1 MNPRPTRVPCSDRW
15 IVAAFVTAIGL
26 LLPGCDKRV
35 PARPPE
41 KPANPAEKQR
51 PGAHESTGRPTGQ
64 TSGNPGRQP
73 SEPPRGQD
81 TTPRRASRWRADR
94 FCVMAIQVTS
104 ATPEKRLMTA
114 VAPNKALVRRALTR
128 VPELSGVRGVDG
140 AGCASATVAEQVG
153 VAVTLDYAGASATR
167 GLIRPD
173 HAEPDDRLYVSATA
187 HVERAGPDA
196 KAEVAQS
203 TVEASGPLVK
213 ADAAGMTRRIHARL
227 EAAATLA
234 VRRALGQLWIRHQ
247 TDAEVQT
254 ALQTTDPWRRAAA
267 LREVGERGL
276 IKAVAT
282 VEAATR
288 NSLAD
293 LAVVACAT
301 LGRLGQQR
309 SVDALASA
317 LSSAPLEVADAAL
330 YALHDIGGQRAT
342 ALIRAAANGH
352 AAPWIRLRAKALL
365 DAGTAGR

>member
-1 MNPRPTRVPCSDRW
+1 MKRDGERLACGDRW
-15 IVAAFVTAIGL
+15 TVVIILTAAGL

-35 PARPPE
+35 PPTPRE
-41 KPANPAEKQR
+41 MPANPGEKQR
-51 PGAHESTGRPTGQ
+51 TGPSESTGPAV
-64 TSGNPGRQP
+64 RQP
-73 SEPPRGQD
+73 AKSQATRD
-81 TTPRRASRWRADR
+81 DDARWRADR
-94 FCVMAIQVTS
+94 FCVMAIQVRS
-104 ATPEKRLMTA
+104 ATPKSRSTA
-114 VAPNKALVRRALTR
+114 TVAPNEALVRRALAR
-128 VPELSGVRGVDG
+128 VPELSGVRGADG
-140 AGCASATVAEQVG
+140 ADCARTVIAGQIG
-153 VAVTLDYAGASATR
+153 VAVTLDYAGASPTR

-173 HAEPDDRLYVSATA
+173 RADIGDRLYVSATA
-187 HVERAGPDA
+187 HVERAGPDG

-213 ADAAGMTRRIHARL
+213 ADAAGLARRIHARL
-227 EAAATLA
+227 EGAAALA

-247 TDAEVQT
+247 TDAEVHV
-254 ALQTTDPWRRAAA
+254 ALGTTDPWRRAAA

-276 IKAVAT
+276 IKAVAA

-288 NSLAD
+288 SSLSD

-309 SVDALASA
+309 SVDVLASA

-330 YALHDIGGQRAT
+330 YALHDIGGARAK
-342 ALIRAAANGH
+342 ALIGVAAQGH